1 MPSISIAM
9 LGMIESLLCG
19 ASAGRM
25 TGKPLDGNQELVA
38 QGIGNLICHF
48 RWRACDAAIART
60 SVVIKSGA
68 QTRLAGIFMRSFC
81 YRCCFYRQSCLK
93 FPCLR

>member
-1 MPSISIAM
+1 M

-38 QGIGNLICHF
+38 QIGNLILPF
-48 RWRACDAAIART
+48 FGGVRDGAIART

-68 QTRLAGIFMRSFC
+68 QTRLAGIFHAVFLLLSMLLLSPVMSKIPMR
-81 YRCCFYRQSCLK
+81 
-93 FPCLR
+93 